1 MKGVVVLDSEGSRL
15 FAKYFGKLEGD
26 LERQKKMEL
35 DLYSKT
41 PKGNAYYGLNFL
53 LLKIKGDVILSENY
67 CGVVKSITDLL
78 IYVIG
83 DSNENEL
90 LLSEVLDAVTDSLDV
105 LFGSQLEKRTLLENF
120 DLLILTVDEIF
131 EEG

>member
-53 LLKIKGDVILSENY
+53 LFLKNKE
-67 CGVVKSITDLL
+67 T
-78 IYVIG
+78 
-83 DSNENEL
+83 
-90 LLSEVLDAVTDSLDV
+90 
-105 LFGSQLEKRTLLENF
+105 
-120 DLLILTVDEIF
+120 
-131 EEG
+131 